1 MTNKLVLIL
10 GLIVLLQTSVMF
22 VGLGKWAGPVLAK
35 ENQPQDFKV
44 VATHDTGAFGIV
56 VFCDPLH
63 GNLLYAYGGSA
74 NFGNMVVLK
83 DGCLK
88 ESIPK

>member
-35 ENQPQDFKV
+35 ENQLQDFKV
-44 VATHDTGAFGIV
+44 VAVHDAGDIAIMA
-56 VFCDPLH
+56 FCDPLH
-63 GNLLYAYGGSA
+63 GNLLYVYAGRL